1 MRGSGKR
8 RKGDVFLRRNS
19 NGETRQLALQLGA
32 LREALIDAG
41 ASPTKADK
49 AAEELAGYETRLAGI
64 DAKLA
69 TLLALVPINIAV
81 TVGVLWVVF
90 GLART

>member
-1 MRGSGKR
+1 M
-8 RKGDVFLRRNS
+8 
-19 NGETRQLALQLGA
+19 T
-32 LREALIDAG
+32 
-41 ASPTKADK
+41 
-49 AAEELAGYETRLAGI
+49 GI

-90 GLART
+90 GLARKLPS